1 MANHTPVEDDPKQ
14 LEHAEY
20 LWATFT
26 QGSKW
31 SIIAVAVILL
41 IMAFV
46 FVPSGA

>member
-26 QGSKW
+26 QRSKW
-31 SIIAVAVILL
+31 SVIAIAILL
-41 IMAFV
+41 LLMALM